1 MRNEGFLAVAI
12 FQRVELSP
20 VTRQWREGVRERLG
34 FHGGDRLGKDV
45 TTVFYAI
52 NEVGKDKYSNYD
64 LDR

>member
-1 MRNEGFLAVAI
+1 MRNEDFLAVAI

-20 VTRQWREGVRERLG
+20 LTRQWREGVRERLA

-45 TTVFYAI
+45 RTVFYAI

-64 LDR
+64 SDR